1 MTNISA
7 LKGYISSPCMYT
19 LRNVSHLENNGNF
32 VILGSINEL
41 KPGSKKFTKQVHSMC
56 LNDVELD
63 FSGKIKCSFC
73 KCDVDKEEEHDRRP
87 VSKVILPIT

>member
-19 LRNVSHLENNGNF
+19 LRDVSRLENNGNV
-32 VILGSINEL
+32 VILGSIKVL
-41 KPGSKKFTKQVHSMC
+41 KPRLKKFTKQVHSMC

-63 FSGKIKCSFC
+63 CSGKMKCSFC
-73 KCDVDKEEEHDRRP
+73 KFDVDQEEEHDRRP
-87 VSKVILPIT
+87 VSKVIY